1 MGRLIDRVQTWG
13 SVPVVNPRRGKL
25 PGVDPVPDGPL
36 QALALGL
43 ITIVVLAV
51 AMAVTIAFGDSAG
64 GFIYA
69 NF

>member
-1 MGRLIDRVQTWG
+1 MGRLLDRLQSLG

-25 PGVDPVPDGPL
+25 PGVEPVPDRPV

-43 ITIVVLAV
+43 TTLLVLGV